1 MITFVGDKTYS
12 YEKIRIN
19 NKFAGKHTLHG
30 TS

>member
-19 NKFAGKHTLHG
+19 NKYAARYALHD

>member
-19 NKFAGKHTLHG
+19 NKYSARYALYG

>member
-19 NKFAGKHTLHG
+19 NKYAARYALHG

>member
-12 YEKIRIN
+12 YEKIRTN
-19 NKFAGKHTLHG
+19 NKYAARYALYG

>member
-12 YEKIRIN
+12 YEMIRFN
-19 NKFAGKHTLHG
+19 YKYAARYALHG

>member
-19 NKFAGKHTLHG
+19 NKYAARYAFHG